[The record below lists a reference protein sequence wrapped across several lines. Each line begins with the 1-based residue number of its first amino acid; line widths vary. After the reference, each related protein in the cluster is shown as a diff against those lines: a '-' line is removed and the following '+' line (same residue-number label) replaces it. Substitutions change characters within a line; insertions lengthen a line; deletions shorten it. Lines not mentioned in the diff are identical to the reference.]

1 LSITQFKEEARSMV
15 SQMVE
20 MERSY
25 LTAEVFREIL
35 SSSHATDELSEDAGV
50 RVSSLDGVACAL
62 WSWLNV
68 VSHATG
74 CDIAL
79 ESRWRLP
86 LT

>member
-1 LSITQFKEEARSMV
+1 MV

-50 RVSSLDGVACAL
+50 RVRFPRLVA
-62 WSWLNV
+62 SWLI
-68 VSHATG
+68 
-74 CDIAL
+74 CQLIAVFL
-79 ESRWRLP
+79 L
-86 LT
+86 